1 MLYAE
6 QYVLDIKVMKE
17 KVYKIV
23 EGFFC
28 YFWRKFV
35 QRCRFTTHF
44 QFILYQ
50 FFLVFVDEKRKILDS
65 V

>member
-23 EGFFC
+23 EG
-28 YFWRKFV
+28 V
-35 QRCRFTTHF
+35 
-44 QFILYQ
+44 
-50 FFLVFVDEKRKILDS
+50 FLLLLEKVCPKM
-65 V
+65 

>member
-23 EGFFC
+23 EGFFVTSGESLSKDVDLPPIFSFS
-28 YFWRKFV
+28 Y
-35 QRCRFTTHF
+35 
-44 QFILYQ
+44 IN
-50 FFLVFVDEKRKILDS
+50 FLSFC
-65 V
+65 

>member
-23 EGFFC
+23 EGFF
-28 YFWRKFV
+28 FV
-35 QRCRFTTHF
+35 TSGESLSKDVDLPPIFSF
-44 QFILYQ
+44 SYIN
-50 FFLVFVDEKRKILDS
+50 FLNFCC
-65 V
+65 

>member
-23 EGFFC
+23 EGFFFC

-44 QFILYQ
+44 QFFLYQ
-50 FFLVFVDEKRKILDS
+50 FFEFLLLKKEKY
-65 V
+65 